1 MITSLSHNVQ
11 LYFGK
16 HIEAKLSSR
25 RLELTLAYSLCP
37 LSLLASEGWS
47 WDPRCFWTSQ
57 VMPFQYE
64 EEFSQLIGFLWE
76 TPLFLF
82 GPSIFSATSFP
93 FAVRINDSSAP
104 FPVLITIFLRSR
116 IVISFQAEKGPVSF
130 MDLLLY
136 FEAASFNSS
145 FRKLGGLSSLNAF
158 TIAKAPDPG
167 CGLNPSPGFGIGAWL
182 TPQRPLSSSSTQ
194 FEPHCLFFA
203 GFDGTLSSAFLFLGG

>member
-1 MITSLSHNVQ
+1 MLWQTYRGKTLFSSIGTYLSIFSLPSLVAC
-11 LYFGK
+11 
-16 HIEAKLSSR
+16 IW
-25 RLELTLAYSLCP
+25 RLVLRS
-37 LSLLASEGWS
+37 SLLLNL
-47 WDPRCFWTSQ
+47 TSNA
-57 VMPFQYE
+57 
-64 EEFSQLIGFLWE
+64 FSIWGRIFPIDQISLRNSSF
-76 TPLFLF
+76 FLF

-167 CGLNPSPGFGIGAWL
+167 CNLNPSPDQTRASCYKRF
-182 TPQRPLSSSSTQ
+182 
-194 FEPHCLFFA
+194 
-203 GFDGTLSSAFLFLGG
+203 